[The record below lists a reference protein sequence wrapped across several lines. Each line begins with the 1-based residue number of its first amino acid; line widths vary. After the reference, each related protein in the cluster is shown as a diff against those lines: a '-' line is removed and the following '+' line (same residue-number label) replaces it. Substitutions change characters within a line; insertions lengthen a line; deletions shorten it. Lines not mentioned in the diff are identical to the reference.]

1 MTSAAAPPRARARW
15 TGDALILARRIG
27 LLLLGAPASLILAG
41 WLVVANAAAHLAPA
55 ETRHALDQTLLLR
68 AGELPARPW
77 TPLTALLLPASPAD
91 PWVTRGALATV
102 AVVLTLGVL
111 AERRIGARRYLAAL
125 LVGQLGGAVG
135 TALFAWASAP
145 LFPDWSTQIRDASFA
160 GPAMAVVAAHVAA
173 SASLPRLWRRR
184 IRLTGLTAAV
194 TMALYHGGA
203 VTVYLLAG
211 ALVGLIVGRWSRSG
225 SADTRPVGT
234 LREARVLV
242 ALIVAAAAVGPLVGA
257 LLGFADGPF
266 AILGGFIARPL
277 PDSEAGAA
285 IAAGCPVEYDARSCA
300 MDLLMVDPNPGLL
313 LLTCVPA
320 VLLLI
325 CALGLRRGRR
335 LAWWIV
341 IAIQA
346 ILAALLVTTFVALLD
361 LIGDISETPLST
373 VEIVAT
379 LLPVLAP
386 VGVVTLLLLTRRLF
400 RVASE
405 PGELAAL
412 AGWVIAAML
421 AGLTAYVVGGL
432 LVADQWSEPATLR
445 QLVIDA
451 PRRLVPLEYLLPAT
465 DAFPTLLPLGGAAT
479 ALYSWVGVA
488 TWVPIVVAGVRAM
501 RHAAPD
507 GTSSARARDLLIRYG
522 GGSLAWM
529 GLWDG
534 NRHWFSA
541 DGESYVPY
549 RVIGGIAVT
558 TGDLIGPADRLDAAL
573 REFLTFADARGW
585 RVCFYSATADL
596 RRRTEALGWES
607 TQVAEEA
614 YLSLPTLAFTGKKF
628 QDVRTGLNHVRKSG
642 LSTTWTTWRETS
654 FETRLQVREISRAWV
669 GEQALPEMGFTLGG
683 IAELADP
690 DVRLFLLTDAD
701 GVLQGC
707 ASWLPIH
714 RDGRLLGWTLDFMRR
729 RPDGFRHTMEVLIG
743 QAALDLKEQG
753 FEELS
758 LSGAPL
764 ARVGEGSGAAGQ
776 DDRPSRPEGF
786 PAAVDAILDRVGR
799 QLEPV
804 YGFRSLLRFKA
815 KFAPT
820 YRPLYLLYP
829 DPAALPAIGTAIARA
844 YLPDTSLGT
853 LWKAGGS
860 LLDAHAEAARQ
871 SEAARQAEASRAT
884 TEAPS

>member
-1 MTSAAAPPRARARW
+1 MSSAAAPQGARARW
-15 TGDALILARRIG
+15 VGDVLVLARR
-27 LLLLGAPASLILAG
+27 LGAVLSGAPLSLVLAG
-41 WLVVANAAAHLAPA
+41 WLVVANAAVHLAP
-55 ETRHALDQTLLLR
+55 EQLRQDVDRTLLLR
-68 AGELPARPW
+68 AGELPGHPW
-77 TPLTALLLPASPAD
+77 SPLTSLLLPSSPTDA
-91 PWVTRGALATV
+91 WVTRGALATLG
-102 AVVLTLGVL
+102 VVLTLGVV
-111 AERRIGARRYLAAL
+111 AERRLGAARYLAAL
-125 LVGQLGGAVG
+125 LLGQVAGAVG
-135 TALFAWASAP
+135 TAAFAWVSAP
-145 LFPDWSTQIRDASFA
+145 LFPDWATQIRDTSFA
-160 GPAMAVVAAHVAA
+160 GPTMATVAAHVAA
-173 SASLPRLWRRR
+173 TAKLPRLWRRR
-184 IRLTGLTAAV
+184 IRLTGITAAA

-211 ALVGLIVGRWSRSG
+211 ALVGLVLGRWCRS
-225 SADTRPVGT
+225 ARPDTRPVGS

-257 LLGFADGPF
+257 LLGFGNGPF
-266 AILGGFIARPL
+266 AVLGGFIARPL
-277 PDSEAGAA
+277 PGSDEAAA
-285 IAAGCPVEYDARSCA
+285 LAAGCPVEFDARSCA
-300 MDLLMVDPNPGLL
+300 MDLLTTDPNPGLL
-313 LLTCVPA
+313 LLTCVPT
-320 VLLLI
+320 VLLLV

-335 LAWWIV
+335 LAWWLV
-341 IAIQA
+341 IAVQA
-346 ILAALLVTTFVALLD
+346 VLGGLLIWTFVAFLD
-361 LIGDISETPLST
+361 LYGDVAEAPASTGDIIAT
-373 VEIVAT
+373 V
-379 LLPVLAP
+379 LPVLAP
-386 VGVVTLLLLTRRLF
+386 LGVIALLIMTRRLF
-400 RVASE
+400 QVAGE
-405 PGELAAL
+405 PGELRAL
-412 AGWVIAAML
+412 AGWVAASIVVGL
-421 AGLTAYVVGGL
+421 AGYVAGGL
-432 LVADQWSEPATLR
+432 LVADQWSEPATLP

-465 DAFPTLLPLGGAAT
+465 DAFPRLLPIGGAAT

-488 TWVPIVVAGVRAM
+488 TWVPIVVAGLRAM

-507 GTSSARARDLLIRYG
+507 ATGTARARELLIRYG

-558 TGDLIGPADRLDAAL
+558 TGDLVGPADARDRDL
-573 REFLTFADARGW
+573 REFLRFADARGW
-585 RVCFYSATADL
+585 QVCFYSATADL
-596 RRRTEALGWES
+596 RRRTDALGWQS
-607 TQVAEEA
+607 TQIAEEA
-614 YLSLPTLAFTGKKF
+614 VLNLPALAFTGKKF

-642 LSTTWTTWRETS
+642 LSTSWTTWREAS
-654 FETRLQVREISRAWV
+654 LPTRLQIREISRAWV

-690 DVRLFLLTDAD
+690 DVRLFLLFDAD
-701 GVLQGC
+701 GALQGC

-764 ARVGEGSGAAGQ
+764 ARVPEGGGGEAGTPQDAA
-776 DDRPSRPEGF
+776 PSRPEGF

-860 LLDAHAEAARQ
+860 LLDAHAEAAR
-871 SEAARQAEASRAT
+871 AADAKA
-884 TEAPS
+884 AP